1 MKRIIAF
8 LCLLPLGCATTPLPL
23 GRDVSEV
30 PLSAHMG
37 LHVPASE
44 PSCRSWGNI
53 YEDRGVIRS
62 RRFCGSTTNGEP
74 APAHPSDPSN
84 AIPHATLLVEGMVK
98 GRLMLF
104 RFTSDTA
111 VHFCSP
117 ALPPGK
123 YQVRACSG
131 WDNGAGFNLT
141 AFVLVISPDA
151 DRDRFDV
158 PITLGV

>member
-1 MKRIIAF
+1 MKRFIVL
-8 LCLLPLGCATTPLPL
+8 LCLLSLGCASTPLSL
-23 GRDVSEV
+23 GQDVSAE

-37 LHVPASE
+37 LHLPASE
-44 PSCRSWGNI
+44 ASCRSWGNI

-62 RRFCGSTTNGEP
+62 RRFCGRTTNGEP
-74 APAHPSDPSN
+74 IPAHPSDPSN
-84 AIPHATLLVEGMVK
+84 AVPNATLLVEGTVE
-98 GRLMLF
+98 GRLVLF
-104 RFTSDTA
+104 RFTSDA
-111 VHFCSP
+111 AGHFCSS
-117 ALPPGK
+117 ALPPGE